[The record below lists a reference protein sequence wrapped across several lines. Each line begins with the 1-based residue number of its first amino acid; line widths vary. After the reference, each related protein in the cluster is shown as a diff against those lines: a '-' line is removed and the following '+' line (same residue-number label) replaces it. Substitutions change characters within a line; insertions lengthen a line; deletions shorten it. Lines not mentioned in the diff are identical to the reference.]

1 MNNPFSLENKTIL
14 VTGASSGIGY
24 KTCLSIHKQ
33 GGNFIAIARR
43 EDFLK
48 KLISETST
56 LNNYIVAD
64 LTKEE
69 NLQLIINSIDRIDGL
84 VHCAGVDE
92 YAPVKFYNQ
101 KLMTDIMSINYESAV
116 YLVNLLSKKKK
127 INKGASIVLVTSIA
141 GLFGFKGIGIYSG
154 SKGALI
160 AISRVWA
167 AEFSS
172 MKIRVNCISP
182 GMVRTAIADQMILNL
197 TKEVV
202 EIDEKKYPLGYGNPE
217 DVANPTVFLLS
228 DASSW
233 MTGQNLILDG
243 GRTSLI

>member
-43 EDFLK
+43 ENFLK

-56 LNNYIVAD
+56 FNNYIVAD

-69 NLQLIINSIDRIDGL
+69 DLHLIINSVDKVDGL
-84 VHCAGVDE
+84 VHCAGVGE

-101 KLMTDIMSINYESAV
+101 KLMTNIMSINYESVV

-141 GLFGFKGIGIYSG
+141 GLFGFKGNGIYSG

-172 MKIRVNCISP
+172 MKIRSNCISP
-182 GMVRTAIADQMILNL
+182 GMVRTAISDQVILNL

-217 DVANPTVFLLS
+217 DVANPIVFLLS

-243 GRTSLI
+243 GRTSSI